1 MDFFGVAK
9 LFPRYIL
16 EMENSYFFIFSFD
29 VAISK
34 TKTLEERKIFF
45 KIPTSFFVVF
55 ISQTSLTEKNQ
66 VEENYKSQ
74 KVRSLSNN
82 SIGCIIHIKANRTV
96 SVFINK

>member
-55 ISQTSLTEKNQ
+55 ISQTSLTEKI
-66 VEENYKSQ
+66 KWRKII
-74 KVRSLSNN
+74 KVKKLN
-82 SIGCIIHIKANRTV
+82 H
-96 SVFINK
+96 